1 MIYDLLSKNPHE
13 NREPLTSSPGCPNVA
28 LPGASTG
35 RMPVAVEERVKGNA
49 ITISAAIDSGPIT
62 GTGTIDTS
70 TIQITQL
77 TNSEV
82 VQQWT
87 FTPFTGDIAV
97 ARQQELSTLQAQ
109 LATHTEYAN
118 RGLNL

>member
-1 MIYDLLSKNPHE
+1 MTYCLNPKKPHE
-13 NREPLTSSPGCPNVA
+13 NREPLTSSPGSPNVA
-28 LPGASTG
+28 SPGPSTG
-35 RMPVAVEERVKGNA
+35 RMPVAVEEHVKGNA
-49 ITISAAIDSGPIT
+49 ITTSAAVGPGPIT
-62 GTGTIDTS
+62 GTGTIDNS
-70 TIQITQL
+70 NVQITQL
-77 TNSEV
+77 TNSGE

-118 RGLNL
+118 CGLNL